1 MKKLYLLFSFVYI
14 SLCAH
19 AKADSV
25 YIDVSTLKYA
35 SDFERTQFSQLDKKG
50 TFNALHFLYC
60 LDSTVTAEKAAQIEQ
75 KLNTFFDEKLTPLI
89 GNKNTDKA
97 IKAVFKQI
105 HDNLLTKYVKESRF
119 ERLLDNGEYNCVTAS
134 ALYALAFQKFGIP
147 YQLRS
152 TTDHVYVIANPGPN
166 QLLIEATDPV
176 GGAFSYNEQ
185 YKRTYI
191 DMLVKQK
198 MISKQEN
205 NETPLEQLFQK
216 HFYTSDTIDL
226 KQLIGY
232 HYYNNGVALIGAQE
246 FAPAANQLMKAYY
259 LNRNSKVEHLLFLA
273 LAAQIGQNFDV
284 TDTTHLQRYFMFC
297 KLGKETDF
305 DALYNSYVQASDE
318 LLVRKDDTQ
327 KFDEISQ
334 YLFRNL
340 PDTGTV
346 NKFKEHYYYALAYS
360 HATKKEFLPAYKNIL
375 SAYCINS
382 KNIRVNAMY
391 SELDKFIFSF
401 LSGDDMYGLDE
412 EESKNSVNH
421 DSIVSE
427 IETIVSNCGAIDG
440 AKWKINF
447 MMVKASAFFNNKQ
460 IEKGN
465 DMLATAEKLAA
476 TNKLTEFE
484 DRYIYTG
491 YSAAYRR
498 FYIDYNIPKAKE
510 YILRGL
516 KLDADNKSLKNDLE
530 NINDAGSYRPYRYSG
545 IIPPPPPP
553 PPGGRVDSKP
563 VAPRTVIVKTPK

>member
-1 MKKLYLLFSFVYI
+1 MKKLSLLFCFVYI
-14 SLCAH
+14 SLCSH
-19 AKADSV
+19 AKTDSV

-35 SDFERTQFSQLDKKG
+35 SEFERTQFGQLDKKG

-75 KLNTFFDEKLTPLI
+75 KLNTFFDEKLSPLI

-284 TDTTHLQRYFMFC
+284 TDTIHLQRYFMFC

-305 DALYNSYVQASDE
+305 DALYNSYAQASDE

-327 KFDEISQ
+327 KFDEVSQ

-346 NKFKEHYYYALAYS
+346 NKFKEHYYYALAVTFY
-360 HATKKEFLPAYKNIL
+360 TKKDFISAYENIL
-375 SAYCINS
+375 KANCINS
-382 KNIRVNAMY
+382 KNIRIKAVY
-391 SELDKFIFSF
+391 DEL
-401 LSGDDMYGLDE
+401 
-412 EESKNSVNH
+412 SKNLFRFLVEEAEDEKDM
-421 DSIVSE
+421 DSLINRIALAE
-427 IETIVSNCGAIDG
+427 NCGGGLSDQ
-440 AKWKINF
+440 WRF
-447 MMVKASAFFNNKQ
+447 QMMMIQAGIKFEDKDLTA
-460 IEKGN
+460 GN
-465 DMLATAEKLAA
+465 SLLAQAEKFAA
-476 TNKLTEFE
+476 DKKMTDL
-484 DRYIYTG
+484 DDLYTSLG
-491 YSAAYRR
+491 YSAAQTYYYLR
-498 FYIDYNIPKAKE
+498 YDVGKAKE
-510 YILRGL
+510 YVLRGL
-516 KLDADNKSLKNDLE
+516 KLDPDNRILKSNLE
-530 NINDAGSYRPYRYSG
+530 SLNRTGTYQRPQYSNAF
-545 IIPPPPPP
+545 PPPPPP
-553 PPGGRVDSKP
+553 PMYKTETKP
-563 VAPRTVIVKTPK
+563 TAPRTVIVKTPK

>member
-1 MKKLYLLFSFVYI
+1 MKKLSLLFFFVYI
-14 SLCAH
+14 SLCSH
-19 AKADSV
+19 AKTDSV

-35 SDFERTQFSQLDKKG
+35 SEFERTQFSQLDKKG

-75 KLNTFFDEKLTPLI
+75 KLNTFFDEKLSPLI

-284 TDTTHLQRYFMFC
+284 TDTIHLQRYFMFC

-305 DALYNSYVQASDE
+305 DALYNSYAQASDE

-346 NKFKEHYYYALAYS
+346 NKFKEHYYYALAVTFY
-360 HATKKEFLPAYKNIL
+360 TKKDFISAYENIL
-375 SAYCINS
+375 KANCINS
-382 KNIRVNAMY
+382 KNIRIKAVY
-391 SELDKFIFSF
+391 DEL
-401 LSGDDMYGLDE
+401 
-412 EESKNSVNH
+412 SKNLFRFLVEEAEDEKDM
-421 DSIVSE
+421 DSLINRIALAE
-427 IETIVSNCGAIDG
+427 NCGGGLSDQ
-440 AKWKINF
+440 WRF
-447 MMVKASAFFNNKQ
+447 QMMMIQAGIKFEDKDLTG
-460 IEKGN
+460 GN
-465 DMLATAEKLAA
+465 SLLAQAEKFAA
-476 TNKLTEFE
+476 DKKMTDL
-484 DRYIYTG
+484 DDLYASLG
-491 YSAAYRR
+491 YSAAQTYY
-498 FYIDYNIPKAKE
+498 YIRYDVAKAKE
-510 YILRGL
+510 YVLRGL
-516 KLDADNKSLKNDLE
+516 KLDPDNRILKSNLE
-530 NINDAGSYRPYRYSG
+530 SLNRTGTYQRPQYSNAF
-545 IIPPPPPP
+545 PPPPPP
-553 PPGGRVDSKP
+553 PMYKTETKP
-563 VAPRTVIVKTPK
+563 TAPRTVIVKTPK